1 MVKWYDARRTE
12 SLQQMQ
18 GVTYSRVMGILYSAP
33 RNYAADYELRLHCC
47 RSTEQECISVRIS
60 RQYDQ
65 VIVQQHTYTLHSHQ
79 QATTTVSIS
88 KAQSMTLVP
97 CVRWAVH
104 QALAMHAMADA
115 LRAQITPRAQYTAS
129 PVSPLDKLRRA
140 ELHARERTWYER
152 SNAPWPF

>member
-1 MVKWYDARRTE
+1 
-12 SLQQMQ
+12 MQ

-88 KAQSMTLVP
+88 KAQSMTSVP

-115 LRAQITPRAQYTAS
+115 LRAQVTPRAQCTAS
-129 PVSPLDKLRRA
+129 SISPLDRHRRA
-140 ELHARERTWYER
+140 DLHARERTWYER